1 MGRKGE
7 EDTVRSG
14 EPELS
19 MRKERGAMP
28 YLKQEHV
35 AFRKGGR
42 RGGGGVRS
50 AAAGEGGICSSW
62 EDERMSAAAGEAGA
76 RST

>member
-1 MGRKGE
+1 
-7 EDTVRSG
+7 
-14 EPELS
+14 
-19 MRKERGAMP
+19 MP

-42 RGGGGVRS
+42 SGGGGVRS